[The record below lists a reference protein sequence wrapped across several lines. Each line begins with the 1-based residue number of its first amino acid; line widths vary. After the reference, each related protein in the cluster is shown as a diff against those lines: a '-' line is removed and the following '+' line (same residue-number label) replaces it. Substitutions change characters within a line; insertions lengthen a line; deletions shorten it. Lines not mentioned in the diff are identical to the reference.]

1 MDTVD
6 IDTTVKS
13 IKVVDLTLRPRSTKQ
28 LKLKKKKGRKVLV
41 QTKLPGLF
49 CSRLGER
56 PRRYPSRQAGKGIAK
71 KVKV

>member
-49 CSRLGER
+49 CSSLGER